1 MLCLLAKVNQYWKHT
16 HTHTQSKTKRIVSFH
31 FEIFC
36 SDFNFDLGFLLR
48 ENCCSLA
55 CKFIMH
61 KMPTEILIKYILKVL
76 LFAHTHAHMSVKQ
89 VCVCVQTMFAFS
101 YGKHFMGCCC
111 CFKHFMENSIFLCS
125 LPKFGVLFQTFS
137 RFFSRIKPPTL
148 CTQCLSLSVCVWERV
163 CIFCCF
169 FSQVFGFV
177 LHIFSAVCAVCM
189 RGWVGALLCF
199 YLF

>member
-16 HTHTQSKTKRIVSFH
+16 DTHTHKRTQSKTKRIVSFH

-36 SDFNFDLGFLLR
+36 FDFNFDLAFLLR

-76 LFAHTHAHMSVKQ
+76 LFAHTHMIVTQ

-101 YGKHFMGCCC
+101 YGKYFMGCCC

-125 LPKFGVLFQTFS
+125 LPKFQVLFPTFS

-148 CTQCLSLSVCVWERV
+148 CTQCLSLCVCLCVRESVY
-163 CIFCCF
+163 F
-169 FSQVFGFV
+169 
-177 LHIFSAVCAVCM
+177 
-189 RGWVGALLCF
+189 LLF
-199 YLF
+199 L